1 MILTVWISDFR
12 PRLRAMWFSDNF
24 FLFHFPMILVQL
36 FSSSSVKTFF
46 LFQESHLDVS
56 KRLGIRS
63 ETYSCRLIHVSCTHL
78 HDYFVIHAFLK
89 HTQEISREIKTSK
102 KNCNYLLIILVF
114 WPTRWMITI
123 SCFELQQQNSI
134 SNLKQHI
141 FFLNL
146 KKRRSIT
153 RLEIWWNHH
162 KLYLVTVKSYLFNKS
177 RRRKIWCISRKFASI
192 QIREG
197 KQGKTWDRPWRNL
210 KG

>member
-1 MILTVWISDFR
+1 MFRALICTIILSSM
-12 PRLRAMWFSDNF
+12 PFSNTPKK
-24 FLFHFPMILVQL
+24 FLEKSNRQKKLQL
-36 FSSSSVKTFF
+36 PLSNFSS
-46 LFQESHLDVS
+46 
-56 KRLGIRS
+56 
-63 ETYSCRLIHVSCTHL
+63 CR
-78 HDYFVIHAFLK
+78 
-89 HTQEISREIKTSK
+89 
-102 KNCNYLLIILVF
+102 ILVF

-134 SNLKQHI
+134 SNLKQDI
-141 FFLNL
+141 FFLKL